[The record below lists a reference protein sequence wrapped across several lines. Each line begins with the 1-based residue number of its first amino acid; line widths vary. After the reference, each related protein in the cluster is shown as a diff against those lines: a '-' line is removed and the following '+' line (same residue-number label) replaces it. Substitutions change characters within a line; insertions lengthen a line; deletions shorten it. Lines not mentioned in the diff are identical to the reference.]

1 MCLYTMMTNCEK
13 KENEV
18 FQQQI
23 IHRSLLHKTRLGSHA
38 SRILIFHVI
47 EFKTAFCDES
57 SMANEASV
65 KMLVYNICM
74 SMLLLKS

>member
-1 MCLYTMMTNCEK
+1 MRFFNNRLFI
-13 KENEV
+13 V
-18 FQQQI
+18 LF
-23 IHRSLLHKTRLGSHA
+23 LHKARLGSHA

-47 EFKTAFCDES
+47 EFKTAFCDKS